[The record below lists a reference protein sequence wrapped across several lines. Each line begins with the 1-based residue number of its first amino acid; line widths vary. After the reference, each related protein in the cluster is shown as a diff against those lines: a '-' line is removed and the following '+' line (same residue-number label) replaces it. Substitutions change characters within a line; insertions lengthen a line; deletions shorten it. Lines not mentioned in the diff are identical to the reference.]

1 MNFCSHLV
9 QLPGWTKYLG
19 KWASHK
25 LHIEYSIRYSG
36 SCLHRFDLFWI
47 QQILCML
54 LYQFFSE
61 NGPQWI
67 HMKFFL
73 NYLSSADIK
82 CDILISK
89 HMLIHGFMV
98 NLGVGTAQWLDL
110 LLLACWL
117 SFCQFGTEIFYQ
129 SKR

>member
-89 HMLIHGFMV
+89 HMLIHGFMSKS
-98 NLGVGTAQWLDL
+98 GVGKENKDHKRNNDK
-110 LLLACWL
+110 
-117 SFCQFGTEIFYQ
+117 QFTIYHSIIFYILVQ
-129 SKR
+129 L